1 MRRALK
7 NNGSPAPV
15 FETDDNREY
24 FTVMLKINPRALE
37 EGTIQKTIQKTDQE
51 STQKSAQKSAQKILD
66 LIRQNNL
73 ITRAKIAQT
82 IGLSDGGVKKQ
93 LKQLQAKGFLRRIGP
108 DKGGHWVVVE

>member
-37 EGTIQKTIQKTDQE
+37 EGTIQKTDQE
-51 STQKSAQKSAQKILD
+51 STQKSAQKILD